1 MEVSVSRVFAL
12 GIALALAIAI
22 LPAATPSADA
32 ADKGKSPKKGGFTP
46 DEAAT
51 MTAIALAESKKK
63 KGLKAK
69 AGPKAGSGSDISPWT
84 VTHGGSGARY
94 HKAPKGK
101 TLCTSP
107 GSGKPR
113 AC

>member
-1 MEVSVSRVFAL
+1 MEIPMRVL
-12 GIALALAIAI
+12 GIGLAVALAVALLAQG
-22 LPAATPSADA
+22 LSTADA

-63 KGLKAK
+63 KGLNAK
-69 AGPKAGSGSDISPWT
+69 ARSKAGSGSDISPWT

-94 HKAPKGK
+94 HKAPKSK
-101 TLCTSP
+101 ALCTSP

>member
-1 MEVSVSRVFAL
+1 MTRMFAV
-12 GIALALAIAI
+12 GIALALAVAI
-22 LPAATPSADA
+22 LPPASPSADA
-32 ADKGKSPKKGGFTP
+32 ADKGKSPKKGGYTP
-46 DEAAT
+46 DEAVT
-51 MTAIALAESKKK
+51 MTAIALANSKKK
-63 KGLKAK
+63 NGLKAK

-84 VTHGGSGARY
+84 VTHGGTGARY
-94 HKAPKGK
+94 NKAPKSK